1 VVQSA
6 PLGNM
11 GPVVQT
17 HTFFVFIVI
26 LAELQDVQKFG
37 LIVAQVLHP
46 TTGHPAAERI
56 GLA

>member
-1 VVQSA
+1 
-6 PLGNM
+6 M

>member
-1 VVQSA
+1 LQSA
-6 PLGNM
+6 PLGNI

-17 HTFFVFIVI
+17 QMFEELMVI
-26 LAELQDVQKFG
+26 FAELQDVQKFL

-46 TTGHPAAERI
+46 TTGQAVFETI